1 MEALVFLAD
10 AIAIVILVITS
21 LRNDKRA
28 PGEPMIG
35 VFRYLETVDRKPKQS
50 RLPAYLQKD
59 ER

>member
-21 LRNDKRA
+21 LRNDKRQ

-35 VFRYLETVDRKPKQS
+35 IFRYLETVDRAPKAQ
-50 RLPAYLQKD
+50 RQPAYLQKD